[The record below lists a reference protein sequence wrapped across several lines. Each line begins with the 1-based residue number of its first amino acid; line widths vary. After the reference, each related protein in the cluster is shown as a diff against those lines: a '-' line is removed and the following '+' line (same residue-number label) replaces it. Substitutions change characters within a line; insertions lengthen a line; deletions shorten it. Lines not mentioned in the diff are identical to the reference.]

1 MKTLKS
7 LTAAAAII
15 LGSFNVF
22 AVVPTG
28 DNSADSHSV
37 SINIPEVAL
46 LDLEGTTAVTLAP
59 TAPTEAG
66 EALSF
71 ATSTNNS
78 IWVNYSS
85 IVGASE
91 TRNVTAQITS
101 GTVPAGVNLKVA
113 AAADA
118 GQGKGT
124 VGATAGTVTLST
136 SAQNVVTGVKSCYT
150 GNGASKGHNLTYSL
164 ELSSA
169 DNYAQLVQ
177 GTTNL
182 TITYTLTDN

>member
-7 LTAAAAII
+7 LIAAAVIFLATT
-15 LGSFNVF
+15 NVF
-22 AVVPTG
+22 ADG
-28 DNSADSHSV
+28 DNNANAHNLT
-37 SINIPEVAL
+37 INIPEVAL
-46 LDLEGTTAVTLAP
+46 LDLEGTTAVTLEP

-101 GTVPAGVNLKVA
+101 GTVPAGVKLKVA

-118 GQGKGT
+118 NQGKGT
-124 VGATAGTVTLST
+124 VGATAGTVTLSGA
-136 SAQNVVTGVKSCYT
+136 AQPVITGVKSCYT

-164 ELSSA
+164 ELSST
-169 DNYAQLVQ
+169 DDYAQLVQ